1 MKTVST
7 VDSDDYIL
15 GQEEMINKP
24 DIFKITNYKNRKLQV
39 SIGLEE
45 DATTGVM
52 LFKIREGEN
61 SEVVYDSAT
70 AEWDDR
76 EMNMFKMLMS
86 EVDAPSLEH
95 LRAVPKFSVYLPRME
110 DQKVIAQS
118 IKLYNQDIAQW

>member
-1 MKTVST
+1 
-7 VDSDDYIL
+7 
-15 GQEEMINKP
+15 
-24 DIFKITNYKNRKLQV
+24 
-39 SIGLEE
+39 
-45 DATTGVM
+45 M

-110 DQKVIAQS
+110 D
-118 IKLYNQDIAQW
+118 